1 MNEEREKKV
10 HKPNLFRQATAG
22 EHQMIYYLFIE
33 ITILPKKK
41 HSLSLKFMHLILI
54 HACKGSKIASVN
66 VDILAFRA
74 CCIMF

>member
-1 MNEEREKKV
+1 MPKENLTPNNLNDFDDNNKQWMKREKKV

-41 HSLSLKFMHLILI
+41 TFGISEVHAPYTHSCMQ
-54 HACKGSKIASVN
+54 
-66 VDILAFRA
+66 R
-74 CCIMF
+74 